1 MSKKKK
7 GKFKNKPKKEKRNS
21 ERFVLPAETKQIIL
35 GVSMILLAVLISLS
49 FFRKAGE
56 AGEIFMRGGN
66 FLIGESIF
74 IIPLI
79 LLLGGLAFLKIKGD
93 RSFFYKEKEVFWSI
107 ILALLRKKAII
118 LKLYLQGKILVKII
132 CLNFAVCLVTSRL
145 QWL

>member
-107 ILALLRKKAII
+107 WNFLHAIHKYTPLWQNHEDSSLPRI
-118 LKLYLQGKILVKII
+118 PPCPERHQQV
-132 CLNFAVCLVTSRL
+132 
-145 QWL
+145 